1 MRKKTSIIIFVII
14 LMFSLVACGKQKNNE
29 SVAAG
34 KEIIRISHSQPKDHP
49 EHLGM
54 VAFKEY
60 IEKNLGDKY
69 QVLIYANELLGNSK
83 NAIELCQTGALD
95 FVVASATGLEPYNN
109 IYAMYSLPYLFNSV
123 DSYFYSMNDDEI
135 VQKVYECTE
144 DQGIRSVTWFN
155 AGTRNFYG
163 NKPIKTVEDLKGM
176 KIRVQPSP
184 TNVAMMQSF
193 GAGAVPLPFSEVYTA
208 LQNGTIDAAENNEV
222 ALTTMKHGEVAK
234 YFSYDLHQIIPDFL
248 IANVNF
254 LDGLSD
260 EEKKIF
266 EDGFKIA
273 TEVELSKWDEKTN
286 EAIEISKNKMGVEF
300 IDSDVNS
307 FKEKVIPLHE
317 KTLEENPEMVPFYKA
332 IEKMNEKVSKEE

>member
-1 MRKKTSIIIFVII
+1 MKKKLSMIGI
-14 LMFSLVACGKQKNNE
+14 LAMGALLVACGSKEAKEENKT
-29 SVAAG
+29 ADAG
-34 KEIIRISHSQPKDHP
+34 GNTYTIGINQLMEHKALDDARQGFVDGLEELGVSAEI
-49 EHLGM
+49 
-54 VAFKEY
+54 V
-60 IEKNLGDKY
+60 EKNAQGEIANATAIAQKFVSDKVDLMFAIATPSA
-69 QVLIYANELLGNSK
+69 QATARASKDIPILFTAVTDAEGAKLVETNDKPGGN
-83 NAIELCQTGALD
+83 IT
-95 FVVASATGLEPYNN
+95 
-109 IYAMYSLPYLFNSV
+109 
-123 DSYFYSMNDDEI
+123 
-135 VQKVYECTE
+135 
-144 DQGIRSVTWFN
+144 
-155 AGTRNFYG
+155 
-163 NKPIKTVEDLKGM
+163 
-176 KIRVQPSP
+176 
-184 TNVAMMQSF
+184 
-193 GAGAVPLPFSEVYTA
+193 
-208 LQNGTIDAAENNEV
+208 GTIDAAENNEV

-307 FKEKVIPLHE
+307 FKEKVILLHE